1 MTNYEQ
7 FIILCNKFTR
17 LLSDTYDL
25 KSTSTMGQ
33 VIRILR
39 NRHPLIKQHFEALDS
54 YADLRN
60 VLVHEKYD
68 RVVLAQPSDHVIR
81 HFEWIY
87 ESLLTPVTLKDLM
100 EKEVITIDANAS
112 FRTLLGLIKKHGF
125 THYPVFEDGNFLGVF
140 TDSGV
145 THALA
150 QTPFEQLTELYQSSI
165 KSLIQFDEH
174 MKDVLVVLQ
183 KDSIFNVFYALQQH
197 KKNIETILIVTQ
209 TPLLHENQIKGLI
222 VSKAL
227 TKILETYIL
236 GPQ

>member
-39 NRHPLIKQHFEALDS
+39 HRHPLIKQHFEALDS
-54 YADLRN
+54 YSDLRN

-81 HFEWIY
+81 HFQWIY

-112 FRTLLGLIKKHGF
+112 FKSLLELIKKHGF
-125 THYPVFEDGNFLGVF
+125 THYPIFEDGIFLGVF

-145 THALA
+145 THTLA
-150 QTPFEQLTELYQSSI
+150 QTPFEQLATIYQTPI
-165 KSLIQFDEH
+165 KSLIQYDEH
-174 MKDVLVVLQ
+174 INDVLVVLQ
-183 KDSIFNVFYALQQH
+183 KDSIFDVFDALQQNN
-197 KKNIETILIVTQ
+197 KNIETILIVTQ
-209 TPLLHENQIKGLI
+209 TLLQHENQIKGLI

>member
-7 FIILCNKFTR
+7 FMILCNKFTR

-39 NRHPLIKQHFEALDS
+39 HRHPLIKQHFEALDS

-100 EKEVITIDANAS
+100 ELEVITIQSHDHFS
-112 FRTLLGLIKKHGF
+112 TLLNLIKKYKF
-125 THYPVFEDGNFLGVF
+125 THYPVFENGQFLGVF

-150 QTPFEQLTELYQSSI
+150 QTPFDKLHTLYQTPI
-165 KSLIQFDEH
+165 KQLISYDEH
-174 MKDVLVVLQ
+174 FKDVLIVLQ
-183 KDSIFNVFYALQQH
+183 KDSIFDVFDALQQTN
-197 KKNIETILIVTQ
+197 KDIETILIVTHM
-209 TPLLHENQIKGLI
+209 PLNHENQIKGLI

>member
-39 NRHPLIKQHFEALDS
+39 HRHPLIKQHFEALDS

-60 VLVHEKYD
+60 VLVHEQYD
-68 RVVLAQPSDHVIR
+68 HVVLAQPSDHVIR

-87 ESLLTPVTLKDLM
+87 ESLLTPITLKDLM
-100 EKEVITIDANAS
+100 EKKVVTIDADAS
-112 FRTLLGLIKKHGF
+112 FQSLLNLIKKHGF
-125 THYPVFEDGNFLGVF
+125 THYPVFEDGQFLGVF
-140 TDSGV
+140 TDSGIA
-145 THALA
+145 HALA
-150 QTPFEQLTELYQSSI
+150 ETPFEKLEELYHTPI
-165 KSLIQFDEH
+165 KLLINYDQH
-174 MKDVLVVLQ
+174 IKDVLVVLQ
-183 KDSIFNVFYALQQH
+183 KDSIFDVFDALQQ
-197 KKNIETILIVTQ
+197 KEKDIETILIVTQ
-209 TPLLHENQIKGLI
+209 TPLQHENQIKGLI
-222 VSKAL
+222 ISKSL

>member
-39 NRHPLIKQHFEALDS
+39 HRHPLIKQHFEALDS

-60 VLVHEKYD
+60 VLVHEQYD

-87 ESLLTPVTLKDLM
+87 ESLLTPITLKDLM
-100 EKEVITIDANAS
+100 EKKVVTIDADAS
-112 FRTLLGLIKKHGF
+112 FQSLLNLIKKHGF
-125 THYPVFEDGNFLGVF
+125 THYPVFEDGQFLGVF
-140 TDSGV
+140 TDSGI

-150 QTPFEQLTELYQSSI
+150 ETSFEKLEELYHTPI
-165 KSLIQFDEH
+165 KLLINYDQH
-174 MKDVLVVLQ
+174 IKDVLVVLQ
-183 KDSIFNVFYALQQH
+183 KDSIFDVFDALQQ
-197 KKNIETILIVTQ
+197 KEKDIETILIVTQ
-209 TPLLHENQIKGLI
+209 TPLQHDNQIKGLI
-222 VSKAL
+222 ISKSL

>member
-17 LLSDTYDL
+17 LLSDTYEL

-100 EKEVITIDANAS
+100 VKEVITIDANAS
-112 FRTLLGLIKKHGF
+112 FRSLLELIKKYGF

-150 QTPFEQLTELYQSSI
+150 QMPFEKLTELYQSTI

-174 MKDVLVVLQ
+174 IKDVLVVLQ
-183 KDSIFNVFYALQQH
+183 KDSIFDVFDAIQQH

>member
-39 NRHPLIKQHFEALDS
+39 HRHPLIKQHFEALDS

-60 VLVHEKYD
+60 VLVHEQYD

-87 ESLLTPVTLKDLM
+87 ESLLTPITLKDLM
-100 EKEVITIDANAS
+100 EKKVVTIDADAS
-112 FRTLLGLIKKHGF
+112 FQSLLNLIKKHGF
-125 THYPVFEDGNFLGVF
+125 THYPVFEDGQFLGVF
-140 TDSGV
+140 TDSGI

-150 QTPFEQLTELYQSSI
+150 ETPFEKLEELYHTPI
-165 KSLIQFDEH
+165 KLLINYDQH
-174 MKDVLVVLQ
+174 IKDVLVVLQ
-183 KDSIFNVFYALQQH
+183 KDSIFDVFDALQQ
-197 KKNIETILIVTQ
+197 KEKDIETILIVTQ
-209 TPLLHENQIKGLI
+209 TPLQHENQIKGLI
-222 VSKAL
+222 ISKSL